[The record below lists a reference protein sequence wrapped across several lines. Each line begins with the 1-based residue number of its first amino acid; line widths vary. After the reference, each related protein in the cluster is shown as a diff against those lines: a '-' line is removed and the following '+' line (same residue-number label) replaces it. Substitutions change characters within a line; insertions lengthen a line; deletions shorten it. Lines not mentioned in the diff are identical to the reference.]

1 MNEFVSLAVALATLW
16 LVLIGGAFVVNR
28 RDWATTVFAW
38 PFRTA
43 YRFTRWAI
51 GSSLV
56 ALGNAIRGGGQHRG
70 GGHHDRRRH

>member
-1 MNEFVSLAVALATLW
+1 VNEFVSLAVALATMW
-16 LVLIGGAFVVNR
+16 LVVGIATMVRGPRGGA
-28 RDWATTVFAW
+28 AVFWW
-38 PFRTA
+38 PIRTGFR
-43 YRFTRWAI
+43 FIRWAI